1 MSKKR
6 KKKSIKKVTNLEN
19 NQKSKK
25 VLDGVDLVN
34 YQKDNIKEETKEDIN
49 LKKDKTQEESKLNLN
64 EHIQTFI
71 SILFTIIIF
80 IALILL
86 IVVLYNNY
94 LKKDEKIECDEL
106 EVCQNYIKKDYGI
119 KEEEVSNFTKNLRG
133 IIYNI
138 EKFDNEKVTNTDLL
152 NLATYFIWGS
162 EGEYLLC
169 DNTLDPNCLVTKKEM
184 DFIELEKYFK
194 KYLNSEEVKLEFNN
208 NFQEDDE
215 TRIYQIDNKVIL
227 TFSEFEYET
236 LKHDIIDIEIDED
249 EVKVIFALSKRIP
262 NTELYSYVGYKNLE
276 LKYIDN
282 RFVIKNIKTSLN

>member
-34 YQKDNIKEETKEDIN
+34 YQ
-49 LKKDKTQEESKLNLN
+49 KDKTQEESKLNLN

-106 EVCQNYIKKDYGI
+106 EVCKSYIKKDYGI

-138 EKFDNEKVTNTDLL
+138 EKFDNEKVTNTVLL